1 MRVVKEVTLGEIRVS
16 IFSWNSKY
24 IFKYELGPMEQTF
37 KVSETDILKRPSWKA
52 FWKGSFWRKSNYDL
66 KKWGNRFLGGY
77 SKLKSTVNSVEARNK
92 SQEIRLDRF

>member
-37 KVSETDILKRPSWKA
+37 KVSETDILEESELAGFLEGEFLEEVQERFKEMGESLL
-52 FWKGSFWRKSNYDL
+52 RKL
-66 KKWGNRFLGGY
+66 R
-77 SKLKSTVNSVEARNK
+77 
-92 SQEIRLDRF
+92 

>member
-37 KVSETDILKRPSWKA
+37 KVSETDILEESELEGFLEGEFLEEVKQRFEEMGASLL
-52 FWKGSFWRKSNYDL
+52 RKI
-66 KKWGNRFLGGY
+66 G
-77 SKLKSTVNSVEARNK
+77 
-92 SQEIRLDRF
+92 

>member
-37 KVSETDILKRPSWKA
+37 KVSEMEILEESELA
-52 FWKGSFWRKSNYDL
+52 GFLEGEFL
-66 KKWGNRFLGGY
+66 EEVQQRFKEMGESLLRRLG
-77 SKLKSTVNSVEARNK
+77 
-92 SQEIRLDRF
+92 

>member
-37 KVSETDILKRPSWKA
+37 KVSETDILEDSELD
-52 FWKGSFWRKSNYDL
+52 G
-66 KKWGNRFLGGY
+66 FLGGDFLEEVQQRFKEMGE
-77 SKLKSTVNSVEARNK
+77 SLLRKLR
-92 SQEIRLDRF
+92 

>member
-37 KVSETDILKRPSWKA
+37 KVSETDILEESELDGFLEGDFLEEVKQRFQEMGESLL
-52 FWKGSFWRKSNYDL
+52 RK
-66 KKWGNRFLGGY
+66 LG
-77 SKLKSTVNSVEARNK
+77 
-92 SQEIRLDRF
+92 

>member
-37 KVSETDILKRPSWKA
+37 KVSETDIVEESELAGFLEGDFLEEVNQRFQEMGESLL
-52 FWKGSFWRKSNYDL
+52 RKL
-66 KKWGNRFLGGY
+66 R
-77 SKLKSTVNSVEARNK
+77 
-92 SQEIRLDRF
+92 

>member
-37 KVSETDILKRPSWKA
+37 KVSETDILEDSELEGFLEGEFLEEVQLRFKEMGESLL
-52 FWKGSFWRKSNYDL
+52 RKL
-66 KKWGNRFLGGY
+66 
-77 SKLKSTVNSVEARNK
+77 E
-92 SQEIRLDRF
+92 

>member
-37 KVSETDILKRPSWKA
+37 KVSETDILEESELDGFLEGEFLEEVNQRFKEMGESLL
-52 FWKGSFWRKSNYDL
+52 RKL
-66 KKWGNRFLGGY
+66 R
-77 SKLKSTVNSVEARNK
+77 
-92 SQEIRLDRF
+92 

>member
-37 KVSETDILKRPSWKA
+37 KVSETDILEESELA
-52 FWKGSFWRKSNYDL
+52 GFLEGEFL
-66 KKWGNRFLGGY
+66 EEVQQRFKEMGESLLRRLG
-77 SKLKSTVNSVEARNK
+77 
-92 SQEIRLDRF
+92 

>member
-37 KVSETDILKRPSWKA
+37 KVSETDILEESELEGFLEGDFLEEVNQRFQEMGASLL
-52 FWKGSFWRKSNYDL
+52 RK
-66 KKWGNRFLGGY
+66 LG
-77 SKLKSTVNSVEARNK
+77 
-92 SQEIRLDRF
+92 

>member
-37 KVSETDILKRPSWKA
+37 KVSEMDILEEA
-52 FWKGSFWRKSNYDL
+52 ELAGFLEGEFL
-66 KKWGNRFLGGY
+66 EEVQQRFKEMGESLLRRLG
-77 SKLKSTVNSVEARNK
+77 
-92 SQEIRLDRF
+92 

>member
-37 KVSETDILKRPSWKA
+37 KVSETDILEESELDG
-52 FWKGSFWRKSNYDL
+52 FLEGEFL
-66 KKWGNRFLGGY
+66 EEVQLRFKEMGESLLRRLG
-77 SKLKSTVNSVEARNK
+77 
-92 SQEIRLDRF
+92 